1 MAIGNG
7 QWKEMT
13 LYHHSAMSV
22 VLVAL
27 LSFLV
32 VGQEKEPA
40 RTIRVQGTGK
50 VKVVPDQ
57 LHLAIQINIPRA
69 ETAAEA
75 LSRNNQLTSQLIAM
89 IKRFGIAEGDL
100 QTTRVS
106 VNPVYDYDKRISP
119 PPIVGYSAQNEV
131 TVVVRKIEDAGKIM
145 DQAVKNGATG
155 FGQLQYESSKR
166 TELEREA
173 LKKAADDARA
183 KAEVLAKQLG
193 ASIGRAMSIV
203 ESGISPPA
211 PVIPLTMQERTAS
224 ADVPLMPGEM
234 EIQASVE
241 VVFEMK

>member
-1 MAIGNG
+1 
-7 QWKEMT
+7 MT

-27 LSFLV
+27 LSFSV

-50 VKVVPDQ
+50 VKVIPDQ

-75 LSRNNQLTSQLIAM
+75 LSRNSQLTSQVIAM
-89 IKRFGIAEGDL
+89 VKRFGIVEGDL

-155 FGQLQYESSKR
+155 FGQLQYESSRR

-193 ASIGRAMSIV
+193 AALGRVISVAEAGVS
-203 ESGISPPA
+203 SPPPFMPMA
-211 PVIPLTMQERTAS
+211 MEARAAANVPV
-224 ADVPLMPGEM
+224 MPGEM
-234 EIQASVE
+234 EITAAVE
-241 VVFEMK
+241 VVFELKYSS